1 MKKLIKKNLDIK
13 LKKFQTGKFSPK
25 DFIIADAKDA
35 DMGGG
40 VPAPGNIR
48 DQSGKIKKNF
58 KSLENY
64 LHAMEDIT
72 KSGLVDIMLMSASN
86 AERLISRG
94 LFKNSP
100 VTPAIRLNDTSDIW
114 GVRHG
119 IYQNNFA
126 KPFRTVNMKNIKKLA
141 DLGLFSITFSRNV
154 ELDIS
159 MLNAYRD
166 FRIEAQSHKIRHFL
180 EVFNSPVDI
189 GLDIKETGEYVN
201 DCILK
206 TLAGQV
212 NAERPLFLKI
222 AYNGPK
228 AMEELASYDPNNLI
242 VGILG
247 GSKGTTRDCFE
258 LLHKA
263 SKYGAKV
270 ALFGRKINLAEDQ
283 KLILKTMRMV
293 IEGLQPLEGVKHYH
307 DQLQKK
313 NIRPDRSLS
322 KDTLITESVLK
333 L

>member
-94 LFKNSP
+94 LFKNSS

-119 IYQNNFA
+119 IYQKNFA

-154 ELDIS
+154 EMDIS

>member
-1 MKKLIKKNLDIK
+1 MKKTLDIK
-13 LKKFQTGKFSPK
+13 LKKITSGKDLAK

-40 VPAPGNIR
+40 VPAPGPIR
-48 DQSGKIKKNF
+48 NQSGKIIKSFKKLN
-58 KSLENY
+58 SY
-64 LHAMEDIT
+64 LDTMKDNT
-72 KSGLVDIMLMSASN
+72 KSQLVDIMLMSASN
-86 AERLISRG
+86 AERLISDG
-94 LFKNSP
+94 VFKNSP

-119 IYQNNFA
+119 TYKSNYA
-126 KPFRTVNMKNIKKLA
+126 KPFRTVNIKNIKKFI

-154 ELDIS
+154 EMDIN

-166 FRIEAQSHKIRHFL
+166 FRMEAQDHDLRHFL

-189 GLDIKETGEYVN
+189 GLNIKETGQYIN

-222 AYNGPK
+222 AYNGPG
-228 AMEELASYDPNNLI
+228 AMEELASYDPKNLV

-247 GSKGTTRDCFE
+247 GNQGTTRDCFE
-258 LLHKA
+258 LLSKA
-263 SKYGAKV
+263 NKYGAKL
-270 ALFGRKINLAEDQ
+270 ALFGRKINLSEDQ
-283 KLILKTMRMV
+283 NLILKTMRMV
-293 IEGLQPLEGVKHYH
+293 IEGLNPLEGVKYYH
-307 DQLQKK
+307 DQLHKK
-313 NIRPDRSLS
+313 NIKPDRSLS
-322 KDTLITESVLK
+322 KDNVITEPVLK